1 MPHPDE
7 LRGRAKEAAGDLTAN
22 KDLQREGETEQA
34 EGKVK
39 DVVDRVSDKIKGAIR
54 RDRDR

>member
-7 LRGRAKEAAGDLTAN
+7 LRGRAKEAAGDLTEN